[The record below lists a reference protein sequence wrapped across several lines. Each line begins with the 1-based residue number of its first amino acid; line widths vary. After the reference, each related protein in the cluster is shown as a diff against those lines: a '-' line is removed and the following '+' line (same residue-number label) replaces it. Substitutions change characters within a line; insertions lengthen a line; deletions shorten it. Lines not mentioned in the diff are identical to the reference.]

1 MRVSDPGLYALKA
14 AARAAIVVPLALALT
29 KVVIDDDQMALF
41 AAFGSFAFLVFAEF
55 GGPVKLRL
63 GGYLGLAVTGC
74 GLIALGTLCS
84 DRVVLG
90 SVAMALVGFAIY
102 FGGALTGY
110 VAAAQSAATLSFVLA
125 LMVPAGA
132 GEIPQ
137 RLAGWGIAAA
147 LSIAAIFLLWPGRP
161 RNVVRTGAAKALE
174 ALADLVE
181 GGEEGERERL
191 DAAARQRIR
200 AVRADFVSLQHR
212 PSGTG
217 GRTAALARLVED
229 LGWLRRFAAA
239 APGAEAVSAPFA
251 AERERIEAEAPA
263 LLRRCAGWL
272 RSGVPGAPGLEPLR
286 SAHADLGRA
295 ALAHVGTLTEQG
307 PASEGVAARELD
319 EVFRLRLLAFAS
331 TEIAETAQRALG
343 ARVDSS
349 LELARDRVEAAGRVA
364 RAHASMHSVWLR
376 NSLRAALG
384 LSLAVL
390 IAQLA
395 DLDHAFWVVLGTMS
409 VLRSSALATS
419 STIAWALLGSL
430 VGIVV
435 GGLIVVA
442 VDSSEAALWAL
453 LPFACLLAAYSPRAV
468 SFAAGQAGFS
478 VVVLILFNLLQ
489 PTGWEVGISRIE
501 DVAIGAGVSLLVGAM
516 LWPRGATAVLRES
529 IGFAYERATAF
540 LDTTMAALLGGVAP
554 PPSLAREAFASGQL
568 LDANIRDFLSDRSG
582 ATAPIEELTVLM
594 AGARRVRQVANLLGH
609 REVLAQV
616 GPLGTE
622 MPRVERERAALE
634 AERDSICHWYEQLA
648 AAVASAGAAPPPLA
662 REASRPVA
670 LERVPGDS
678 GVGPGVAIAWAGRY
692 LDALA
697 ELEPALARAGDSLAK
712 DSGPARRTQRA

>member
-14 AARAAIVVPLALALT
+14 AARAAIVVPLALALS
-29 KVVIDDDQMALF
+29 KGVIGDDQMALF

-55 GGPVKLRL
+55 GGPTKLRL
-63 GGYLGLAVTGC
+63 GGYLGLAVAGC
-74 GLIALGTLCS
+74 ALIALGTLCS

-90 SVAMALVGFAIY
+90 TAAMALVGFAIY

-110 VAAAQSAATLSFVLA
+110 IAAAQSAAVLSFVLA

-132 GEIPQ
+132 AEIPE
-137 RLAGWGIAAA
+137 RLAGWGLAAT
-147 LSIAAIFLLWPGRP
+147 LSITATFALWPGRP
-161 RNVVRTGAAKALE
+161 RNVVRSGAARAL
-174 ALADLVE
+174 AAIADLVE
-181 GGEEGERERL
+181 AGADGERERL
-191 DAAARQRIR
+191 DAAARDQIR
-200 AVRADFVSLQHR
+200 TVRGDFVSLQHR

-217 GRTAALARLVED
+217 GRTAALARLLED

-239 APGAEAVSAPFA
+239 APGAAAVSTPFA
-251 AERERIEAEAPA
+251 AERERIEAEVPA
-263 LLRRCAGWL
+263 VLRRCAGWL

-286 SAHADLGRA
+286 SAHAELGRV
-295 ALAHVGTLTEQG
+295 ALADVGALTEQG
-307 PASEGVAARELD
+307 PAAEEAAARELD
-319 EVFRLRLLAFAS
+319 EVFRLRLLAFA
-331 TEIAETAQRALG
+331 TAEIAETAQRALG

-364 RAHASMHSVWLR
+364 RAHASMRSVWLR

-384 LSLAVL
+384 LALAVL

-430 VGIVV
+430 AGIVV

-442 VDSSEAALWAL
+442 VEGSEAALWAL
-453 LPFACLLAAYSPRAV
+453 LPFATLLAAYSPRAV

-489 PTGWEVGISRIE
+489 PTGWEVGLSRIE
-501 DVAIGAGVSLLVGAM
+501 DVAIGAGVSLLVGVM
-516 LWPRGATAVLRES
+516 LWPRGATAVLREA
-529 IGFAYERATAF
+529 IGSAYERATAF
-540 LDTTMAALLGGVAP
+540 LDATVSALLSGVAA
-554 PPSLAREAFASGQL
+554 PPSLAREAFASGQQ
-568 LDANIRDFLSDRSG
+568 LDASIRDFLSDRSG
-582 ATAPIEELTVLM
+582 ANAPIEELTVLM

-609 REVLAQV
+609 REVLARIS
-616 GPLGTE
+616 PLGAGL
-622 MPRVERERAALE
+622 PRVERERRALE
-634 AERDSICHWYEQLA
+634 AERDAICGWYAELGG
-648 AAVASAGAAPPPLA
+648 AVASASAAPPPLA

-670 LERVPGDS
+670 LDQVPGDA
-678 GVGPGVAIAWAGRY
+678 GVAPGVAIVWAGRY

-697 ELEPALARAGDSLAK
+697 ELEPALAAASDSLAK
-712 DSGPARRTQRA
+712 DSGAPRRTQPA